1 MGECAHTRARTH
13 PNASRDTMSALESR
27 EATVGCRV
35 RSLKNCAREKW
46 CRCVCK
52 CMIVCVCARERACAC
67 AGLCVRVS
75 MFVCVG
81 VRACLCGRAVCLRLS
96 VSIYVSV
103 SLPIS
108 LSRPILNRPPPGAAS
123 HTHTHTHTHTHRCAR
138 VHARVSACA
147 SARARAS
154 ERLHEGSAV
163 GVGRDEERDGN
174 GRVSRFNAHGIG
186 LECRCAYQV
195 AMIGTATAMRSGHQ
209 WQATSMAGVTWR
221 QHRYGRVTPG
231 RLNRIGFQQRLRA
244 RLHAG
249 LCAASVVGYTDPL
262 SARNVASDVGYLSTS
277 SLPLG
282 LVRGPRAV
290 TRPRHFQRPYN
301 RPASPVSPPNR
312 LTSHSF
318 PIEPTKT
325 RLQYINISVVS
336 LIPKK
341 SWLPRVLN
349 AYLDFSIPV
358 TDPA

>member
-1 MGECAHTRARTH
+1 MRACAHTRARTH
-13 PNASRDTMSALESR
+13 PNASHDTMSALESR

-52 CMIVCVCARERACAC
+52 CMIVCVCARECACAC
-67 AGLCVRVS
+67 AGVCVRVS

-96 VSIYVSV
+96 VSTYFSV

-123 HTHTHTHTHTHRCAR
+123 HTHTHTHRCAR

-147 SARARAS
+147 SARALAS

-209 WQATSMAGVTWR
+209 WQATSMACVTWR

-231 RLNRIGFQQRLRA
+231 
-244 RLHAG
+244 
-249 LCAASVVGYTDPL
+249 
-262 SARNVASDVGYLSTS
+262 
-277 SLPLG
+277 
-282 LVRGPRAV
+282 
-290 TRPRHFQRPYN
+290 
-301 RPASPVSPPNR
+301 
-312 LTSHSF
+312 
-318 PIEPTKT
+318 
-325 RLQYINISVVS
+325 
-336 LIPKK
+336 
-341 SWLPRVLN
+341 
-349 AYLDFSIPV
+349 
-358 TDPA
+358 